1 MSRPRRPWT
10 RSFGASSGHEHLRW
24 SQLSG
29 SRERIPAIGRAVR
42 PQALG
47 HHCGRFLPAPCTRR
61 ELLRQAGCGFG
72 ALAAA
77 SLLAHDA
84 ARAGAGGVTG
94 IHHPPRA
101 TSVIFLYM
109 DGGVSQVDSFDPKPR
124 LDRDAGKDPRSL
136 FKVDAT
142 QFNNVGTVLPSP
154 WKFHPYG
161 GSGIPVSDLFPHIGS
176 VVDELAVIRSMTS
189 EFPEHT
195 NANYFLHTGSG
206 LQGRPSMG
214 AWTTYGLG
222 SENDELPGYIVL
234 NGGLI
239 PPGGLDNFTNGF
251 LPATYQGSVIKPT
264 TAGLAN
270 VRPREQS
277 PELQMAKL
285 DLARRLDRGFADRLA
300 TAGAGPDAL
309 ESAIANQELAY
320 RMQTQVPGLL
330 DLAQETAA
338 TKRAYG
344 VESDYAPTRIFGTE
358 CLLARRMVERGVRF
372 VELTC
377 TGVGADRWDQ
387 HGNLKV
393 GHENNARAVD
403 QPIAALLRDLRARG
417 LLDSTLVVWTGEFGR
432 TPFAQGSDG
441 RDHNPQAF
449 SMWLAG
455 GGVKGGT
462 VVGATDDY
470 GYRVVE
476 KKFMI
481 HDLHATMLHLLG
493 IDHTRLTFRFSG
505 RDMRL
510 TDVHGHVIREIV
522 S

>member
-1 MSRPRRPWT
+1 MSG
-10 RSFGASSGHEHLRW
+10 RS
-24 SQLSG
+24 
-29 SRERIPAIGRAVR
+29 
-42 PQALG
+42 
-47 HHCGRFLPAPCTRR
+47 HHCGRFRPAPLSRR
-61 ELLRQAGCGFG
+61 ALLRQASCGFG
-72 ALAAA
+72 GVAAVALFHATQARAA
-77 SLLAHDA
+77 STAAVPRLHLP
-84 ARAGAGGVTG
+84 ARA
-94 IHHPPRA
+94 R
-101 TSVIFLYM
+101 SVIFLYM

-154 WKFHPYG
+154 WKFRQYG
-161 GSGIPVSDLFPHIGS
+161 ASGIPVSDLFPHVAGI
-176 VVDELAVIRSMTS
+176 VDELAVIRSMTS

-222 SENDELPGYIVL
+222 SENDDLPGYMVL

-251 LPATYQGSVIKPT
+251 LPATSQGSIVKPT
-264 TAGLAN
+264 AGGIAN
-270 VRPREQS
+270 VTPRERS
-277 PELQMAKL
+277 PGMQTAKL
-285 DLARRLDRGFADRLA
+285 DLTRRLDRGFSTAVAGAA
-300 TAGAGPDAL
+300 TAPDAL

-320 RMQTQVPGLL
+320 RMQTDVPELL
-330 DLAQETAA
+330 DLAGESAVTR
-338 TKRAYG
+338 RAYG
-344 VESDYAPTRIFGTE
+344 LEAAFKPTQIFGAE

-372 VELTC
+372 IELTC
-377 TGVGADRWDQ
+377 PVAAGNDRWDQ
-387 HGNLKV
+387 HGNLRK
-393 GHENNARAVD
+393 GHEDNARAVD
-403 QPIAALLRDLRARG
+403 QPIAALIRDLKARG
-417 LLDSTLVVWTGEFGR
+417 LLESTLVVWSGEFGR
-432 TPFAQGSDG
+432 TPFAQGKDG

-449 SMWLAG
+449 SIWMAG

-462 VVGATDDY
+462 IVGATDDY

-476 KKFMI
+476 KRFMI

-493 IDHTRLTFRFSG
+493 IDHTRLTYRFSG

-510 TDVHGHVIREIV
+510 TDIHGHVIRDV
-522 S
+522 LA

>member
-1 MSRPRRPWT
+1 MTSRPAHHCRR
-10 RSFGASSGHEHLRW
+10 F
-24 SQLSG
+24 
-29 SRERIPAIGRAVR
+29 R
-42 PQALG
+42 PQP
-47 HHCGRFLPAPCTRR
+47 FSRR
-61 ELLRQAGCGFG
+61 RLLRQVSCGFG
-72 ALAAA
+72 GVAAA
-77 SLLAHDA
+77 ALLHREA
-84 ARAGAGGVTG
+84 ARAGSTGVLPAL
-94 IHHPPRA
+94 HHPARA

-124 LDRDAGKDPRSL
+124 LERDAGKDPNSL

-154 WKFHPYG
+154 WKFQRHG
-161 GSGIPVSDLFPHIGS
+161 QSGIPVSDLFPHIGS
-176 VVDELAVIRSMTS
+176 IVDELAIVRSMTS

-222 SENDELPGYIVL
+222 SENDDLPGYMVI
-234 NGGLI
+234 NGGLV

-251 LPATYQGSVIKPT
+251 LPATYQGSIVKPT
-264 TAGLAN
+264 AVGLAN
-270 VRPREQS
+270 VKPRERS
-277 PELQMAKL
+277 PAHQVAKL
-285 DLARRLDRGFADRLA
+285 DLARRLDRGFAERLA
-300 TAGAGPDAL
+300 TAGSAPDAL

-320 RMQTQVPGLL
+320 RMQTEVPTLL
-330 DLAQETAA
+330 DIADETAE

-344 VESDYAPTRIFGTE
+344 LESDYQPTQIFGTE

-377 TGVGADRWDQ
+377 PKVGGDRWDQ
-387 HGNLKV
+387 HDNLKA

-403 QPIAALLRDLRARG
+403 QPIAALIRDLRARG
-417 LLDSTLVVWTGEFGR
+417 LLDSTLVVWSGEFGR
-432 TPFAQGSDG
+432 TPFAQGKDG
-441 RDHNPQAF
+441 RDHNPQGF
-449 SMWLAG
+449 SLWMAG

-462 VVGATDDY
+462 LVGATDDY

-476 KKFMI
+476 KKLMI

-493 IDHTRLTFRFSG
+493 IDHERLTYRFSG

-510 TDVHGHVIREIV
+510 TDVHGHVITDV
-522 S
+522 LA

>member
-1 MSRPRRPWT
+1 MS
-10 RSFGASSGHEHLRW
+10 E
-24 SQLSG
+24 
-29 SRERIPAIGRAVR
+29 SR
-42 PQALG
+42 
-47 HHCGRFLPAPCTRR
+47 HHCGRCRPRALSRR
-61 ELLRQAGCGFG
+61 EMLRASSCGFG
-72 ALAAA
+72 AVAAA
-77 SLLAHDA
+77 ALLARDA
-84 ARAGAGGVTG
+84 AGGLSAV
-94 IHHPPRA
+94 HHPGKA

-109 DGGVSQVDSFDPKPR
+109 DGGVSQVDSFDPKPA
-124 LDRDAGKDPRSL
+124 LEQYAGKDPHTL

-142 QFNNVGTVLPSP
+142 QFNNVGRVLPSL
-154 WKFHPYG
+154 WKFQPYG
-161 GSGIPVSDLFPHIGS
+161 ASGIPVSDLFPHMGS
-176 VVDELAVIRSMTS
+176 VVDKLAIVRSMTS

-222 SENDELPGYIVL
+222 SENDELPGYMVI

-251 LPATYQGSVIKPT
+251 LPATYQGSIIKPN
-264 TAGLAN
+264 AMGLAN
-270 VRPREQS
+270 VRPMEKSSRQQQS
-277 PELQMAKL
+277 KL
-285 DLARRLDRGFADRLA
+285 DLARRLDRDFAARV
-300 TAGAGPDAL
+300 AGGGSPPDAL

-320 RMQTQVPGLL
+320 RMQTEVPDLL
-330 DLAQETAA
+330 DLSGESTD

-344 VESDYAPTRIFGTE
+344 LEADYKPTQVFGTE

-377 TGVGADRWDQ
+377 PSINADRWDQ
-387 HGNLKV
+387 HTKLRE
-393 GHENNARAVD
+393 GHANNARAVD
-403 QPIAALLRDLRARG
+403 QPIAALIRDLKDRG
-417 LLDSTLVVWTGEFGR
+417 MLDSTLVVWSGEFGR

-449 SMWLAG
+449 SMWMAG

-462 VVGATDDY
+462 ITGATDEF
-470 GYRVVE
+470 GYRVIE

-481 HDLHATMLHLLG
+481 HDLHATMLHLMG
-493 IDHTRLTFRFSG
+493 IDHTKLTYRFSG

-510 TDVHGHVIREIV
+510 TDVYGHVIRDIV
-522 S
+522 A

>member
-1 MSRPRRPWT
+1 MS
-10 RSFGASSGHEHLRW
+10 E
-24 SQLSG
+24 
-29 SRERIPAIGRAVR
+29 SR
-42 PQALG
+42 
-47 HHCGRFLPAPCTRR
+47 HHCGRCRPRALSRR
-61 ELLRQAGCGFG
+61 QMLRASSCGFG
-72 ALAAA
+72 AVAAA
-77 SLLAHDA
+77 ALLARDA
-84 ARAGAGGVTG
+84 AGGVSAV
-94 IHHPPRA
+94 HHPGKA

-109 DGGVSQVDSFDPKPR
+109 DGGVSQVDSFDPKPA
-124 LDRDAGKDPRSL
+124 LEQYAGKDPHTL

-142 QFNNVGTVLPSP
+142 QFNNVGTVLPSL
-154 WKFHPYG
+154 WKFQPYG
-161 GSGIPVSDLFPHIGS
+161 ASGIPVSDLFPHMGS
-176 VVDELAVIRSMTS
+176 VVDELAIVRSMTS

-222 SENDELPGYIVL
+222 SENDELPGYMVI

-251 LPATYQGSVIKPT
+251 LPATYQGSIIKPN
-264 TAGLAN
+264 AMGLAN
-270 VRPREQS
+270 VRPMEKSARQQQS
-277 PELQMAKL
+277 KL
-285 DLARRLDRGFADRLA
+285 DLARRLDRDFVGRV
-300 TAGAGPDAL
+300 AGGGSPPDAL

-320 RMQTQVPGLL
+320 RMQTEVPDLL
-330 DLAQETAA
+330 DLSGESTD

-344 VESDYAPTRIFGTE
+344 LEAEYKPTQIFGTE

-377 TGVGADRWDQ
+377 PSINADRWDQ
-387 HGNLKV
+387 HAKLRE
-393 GHENNARAVD
+393 GHANNARAVD
-403 QPIAALLRDLRARG
+403 QPIAALIRDLKDRG
-417 LLDSTLVVWTGEFGR
+417 MLDSTLVVWSGEFGR

-449 SMWLAG
+449 SMWMAG

-462 VVGATDDY
+462 ITGATDEF

-481 HDLHATMLHLLG
+481 HDLHATMLHLMG
-493 IDHTRLTFRFSG
+493 IDHTKLTYRFSG

-510 TDVHGHVIREIV
+510 TDVYGHVIRDIV
-522 S
+522 A

>member
-1 MSRPRRPWT
+1 MSS
-10 RSFGASSGHEHLRW
+10 RS
-24 SQLSG
+24 
-29 SRERIPAIGRAVR
+29 
-42 PQALG
+42 
-47 HHCGRFLPAPCTRR
+47 HHCGRFRPAPLTRR
-61 ELLRQAGCGFG
+61 GMLRQAGCGFG
-72 ALAAA
+72 GVAAA
-77 SLLAHDA
+77 ALLHREA
-84 ARAGAGGVTG
+84 ARAGSDMASVV
-94 IHHPPRA
+94 HHAATA

-124 LDRDAGKDPRSL
+124 LERDAGKDPRSL

-142 QFNNVGTVLPSP
+142 QFNNVGKVLPSP
-154 WKFHPYG
+154 WKFKPYG
-161 GSGIPVSDLFPHIGS
+161 QSGIPVSDLFPHIGG
-176 VVDELAVIRSMTS
+176 VADELAVIRSMTS

-222 SENDELPGYIVL
+222 SENDDLPGYVVV

-264 TAGLAN
+264 AVGLAN
-270 VRPREQS
+270 VTPREKS
-277 PELQMAKL
+277 PALQLAKL

-300 TAGAGPDAL
+300 TTAAAPDSL
-309 ESAIANQELAY
+309 ESAIANQELAW
-320 RMQTQVPGLL
+320 RMQAEVPSLL
-330 DLAQETAA
+330 DLAGETAA

-344 VESDYAPTRIFGTE
+344 MESDFEATKIFAAE

-377 TGVGADRWDQ
+377 PNTGGDRWDQ
-387 HGNLKV
+387 HENLRK
-393 GHENNARAVD
+393 GHEDNARAVD
-403 QPIAALLRDLRARG
+403 QPIAALIRDLRDRG
-417 LLDSTLVVWTGEFGR
+417 LLATTLVVWCGEFGR
-432 TPFAQGSDG
+432 TPFAQGNDG

-449 SMWLAG
+449 SLWLAG

-462 VVGATDDY
+462 IVGTTDDY

-481 HDLHATMLHLLG
+481 HDLHATMLHLMG
-493 IDHTRLTFRFSG
+493 IDHTRLTYRFSG

-510 TDVHGHVIREIV
+510 TDVYGHVIKDV
-522 S
+522 LA